1 MKLKH
6 LKTLIPPADGM
17 CRVTAMCF
25 SPNNTRL
32 AVVTVD
38 RVVHLFD
45 EEGERR
51 DKFSTRPADKVRACL
66 GRARGGM
73 GGGC

>member
-6 LKTLIPPADGM
+6 VKTLMPPADGL
-17 CRVTAMCF
+17 CRVTSVCF
-25 SPNNTRL
+25 APNNVRL

-45 EEGERR
+45 ENGDRR
-51 DKFSTRPADKVRACL
+51 DKFATKQSEKVCAIH
-66 GRARGGM
+66 
-73 GGGC
+73 